1 MMKDFDLFE
10 YKNLTF
16 KMYLDVKSNP
26 GQTYWD
32 GWTVDL
38 IKLYFS
44 ASFRESIKNSY
55 KNSTLVENQMKKM
68 SDYMICTHKDWKTGK
83 PYGFRLY
90 SDMGREHAS
99 YSFRCYYKKIKN
111 PEVAIE
117 KIQGQVSYTSTFYFC
132 KY

>member
-1 MMKDFDLFE
+1 MMKDFDLFQ

-117 KIQGQVSYTSTFYFC
+117 KIQGQVSYTFFC

>member
-16 KMYLDVKSNP
+16 KMYLDVESNP

-55 KNSTLVENQMKKM
+55 KIEL
-68 SDYMICTHKDWKTGK
+68 
-83 PYGFRLY
+83 
-90 SDMGREHAS
+90 
-99 YSFRCYYKKIKN
+99 SF
-111 PEVAIE
+111 
-117 KIQGQVSYTSTFYFC
+117 FYQFGNEFMDF
-132 KY
+132 